1 METHQPLLTKTTFL
15 KLLQCEKALYLNL
28 HKPHLKD
35 PTPPELKHRFIQGHK
50 IGALAQLLFPGGIDI
65 SKLARTNAQRL
76 QLTIQY
82 INDSQ
87 KVLYEATLAYQ
98 NLLVM
103 VDILVKTDSGYNAYE
118 VKSSTRISDT
128 YTRDAQLQYWVLQH
142 TLKEPVNMHLVFINP
157 EYQLQTSFDIQAYF
171 KINPITITDVDSEFI
186 NQTLQRGINI
196 LQAPRSPQILPG
208 KQCTK
213 PYRCDFHQ
221 YCNPLSSKHGI
232 PIPQLPVEVTQSWI
246 KQDVKDFMD
255 LPLLDLP
262 SKYQSM
268 YQAVKTNAMVYD
280 LKFLKKWLQLVSE
293 NVIALDIET
302 WTSPKPEIENT
313 RAWESIPF
321 LAAVYGQKEYSAT
334 VFTSH
339 TESDQRYYF
348 INEVLKLTEEYA
360 SVLVYDKTLETQ
372 TILKLGTLFPALNAK
387 CQKLCHK
394 FCDVFDVF
402 KNAAVYHPEFKHQFN
417 LKQVS
422 RVLNPHIKLD
432 QPLQHGIDA
441 LMAFQNYR
449 DSNNPIIK
457 EITET
462 DLKAYCINDARMTFE
477 LYNSIKNIVQ
487 SANQ

>member
-1 METHQPLLTKTTFL
+1 
-15 KLLQCEKALYLNL
+15 
-28 HKPHLKD
+28 
-35 PTPPELKHRFIQGHK
+35 
-50 IGALAQLLFPGGIDI
+50 
-65 SKLARTNAQRL
+65 
-76 QLTIQY
+76 
-82 INDSQ
+82 
-87 KVLYEATLAYQ
+87 
-98 NLLVM
+98 
-103 VDILVKTDSGYNAYE
+103 
-118 VKSSTRISDT
+118 
-128 YTRDAQLQYWVLQH
+128 
-142 TLKEPVNMHLVFINP
+142 
-157 EYQLQTSFDIQAYF
+157 
-171 KINPITITDVDSEFI
+171 
-186 NQTLQRGINI
+186 
-196 LQAPRSPQILPG
+196 
-208 KQCTK
+208 
-213 PYRCDFHQ
+213 
-221 YCNPLSSKHGI
+221 
-232 PIPQLPVEVTQSWI
+232 
-246 KQDVKDFMD
+246 MD

-262 SKYQSM
+262 PKYQSM

-339 TESDQRYYF
+339 TESDQRYNF

-462 DLKAYCINDARMTFE
+462 DLKAYCVNDARMTFE